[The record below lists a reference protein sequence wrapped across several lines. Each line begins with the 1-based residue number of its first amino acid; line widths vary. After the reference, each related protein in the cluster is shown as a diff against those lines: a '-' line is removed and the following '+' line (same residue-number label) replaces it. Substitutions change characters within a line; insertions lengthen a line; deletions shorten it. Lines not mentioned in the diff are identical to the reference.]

1 MELLFMLRVGP
12 VGPVGPMAISGA
24 PLWFAT
30 LAV

>member
-24 PLWFAT
+24 TLWFAT